1 MCGIFTMLN
10 NSTFNRKCL
19 KKHFESCQKIEDTTR
34 QIVVKSLIPKVDIG
48 YISNQECDGNSNK
61 PIIINEVAI
70 LCNGEIYNSKELYS
84 LIDVE
89 PTTEYSCEII
99 IHLYIKYG
107 IEYTLEVIRGVF
119 SFLLV
124 DFRIREKC
132 AKLFI
137 ARDPFGVSPLYILKP
152 TKTKPTNQPMEK
164 IYAFAKNIKT
174 LNDIVSENDEE
185 SQKYDINQFQPGSY
199 SFFEFP
205 TRILASWKLMRDEV
219 KYYTLSISTPISIDM
234 DKILKDIQDN
244 LVNSVRHL
252 CRHNN
257 TDYFACL
264 LSGGLNSSLV
274 AALVNDYC
282 KDNNL
287 ATLETYS
294 IGLEGSNDL
303 KYAKIV
309 ADYLGTNHT
318 EIVLTEETLIAE
330 FSETIPYI
338 IYLIESCDVDCV
350 REGIRKSLLA
360 KHIYVN
366 SDIKYIFCGDG
377 LNEMTGCY
385 LNEGNSSIEYDSICR
400 SLLKDLHR
408 SSTLYSEKG
417 ISMYGMHT
425 LMPYLDSVFVQN
437 YMMIHSNTRHYSH
450 TTRDKYLIRMAF
462 NDYFDRR
469 RFETGQSPVVK
480 SSLGQSPEEFN
491 GINAEGGKLLPNEV
505 LFREKETFSQNTG
518 VNNKNIT
525 QIIEEYANSNI
536 QDGFVGNKTEEQ
548 LYRFYFNR
556 FFGLQ

>member
-1 MCGIFTMLN
+1 MCGIFAMLN
-10 NSTFNRKCL
+10 NSIFNRKCL
-19 KKHFESCQKIEDTTR
+19 KKHFESYQTLENTTN

-48 YISNQECDGNSNK
+48 YSSNDGFNNNSNE

-84 LIDVE
+84 LINVE

-99 IHLYIKYG
+99 IHLYKKYG

-124 DFRIREKC
+124 DYRMTEKC

-137 ARDPFGVSPLYILKP
+137 ARDPFGVSPLYTLKQI
-152 TKTKPTNQPMEK
+152 TKSTKHPMAK
-164 IYAFAKNIKT
+164 IYAFARDLKT
-174 LNDIVSENDEE
+174 LNDFISDDEDP
-185 SQKYDINQFQPGSY
+185 QKYIINQFQPGSY
-199 SFFEFP
+199 SMFDFP
-205 TRILASWKLMRDEV
+205 THVLASWNLIREEV

-234 DKILKDIQDN
+234 NKTLNDIQEI
-244 LVNSVRHL
+244 LVNSVRQL

-257 TDYFACL
+257 SDNFACM
-264 LSGGLNSSLV
+264 LSGGLNSSLI

-282 KDNNL
+282 KENNL
-287 ATLETYS
+287 AILETYS

-318 EIVLTEETLIAE
+318 EIVLTEETLVAE

-350 REGIRKSLLA
+350 REGIRKWMLG
-360 KHIYVN
+360 KYIYVN
-366 SDIKYIFCGDG
+366 SNVKYIFCGDG
-377 LNEMTGCY
+377 LNEMTGSY
-385 LNEGNSSIEYDSICR
+385 LKAANSSIEYDSLCR
-400 SLLKDLHR
+400 GLLKDMHKG
-408 SSTLYSEKG
+408 STLYSEKVV
-417 ISMYGMHT
+417 STYGLHT
-425 LMPYLDSVFVQN
+425 LMPYIDSVFVQN

-450 TTRDKYLIRMAF
+450 RTRDKYLIRMAF
-462 NDYFDRR
+462 NDY
-469 RFETGQSPVVK
+469 
-480 SSLGQSPEEFN
+480 L
-491 GINAEGGKLLPNEV
+491 NAQGGKILPNEV
-505 LFREKETFSQNTG
+505 LFREKETFSQNVD
-518 VNNKNIT
+518 VNNKTIT
-525 QIIEEYANSNI
+525 QIIEEYANNNI
-536 QDGFVGNKTEEQ
+536 EDGGVGNMTEEQ